1 MTDPLTAHLTVPV
14 TGTGPAPEPASSP
27 APCAFD
33 ALMPRLRA
41 RARKLTRSAEEAE
54 DLAQEVAL
62 KLWQLL
68 AGDAEIAAPDRY
80 AMIMLH
86 NLARHRWRGTRQTEE
101 LTEEMAVTAPVAPAR
116 LACAELR
123 AAIAL
128 LPRDQRACMEL
139 VLAGDTSPQ
148 ALAAHLGVP
157 EGTVMSRLARA
168 RASLRRQMA
177 LEGSVSELL

>member
-1 MTDPLTAHLTVPV
+1 MTDRLTAP
-14 TGTGPAPEPASSP
+14 GTGPDTDPETDT
-27 APCAFD
+27 CAFD

-41 RARKLTRSAEEAE
+41 RARKLARNADDAE
-54 DLAQEVAL
+54 DMAQEVAL

-68 AGDAEIAAPDRY
+68 AGDADIQAPDRY

-86 NLARHRWRGTRQTEE
+86 NLARHRWRGTRQTQE
-101 LTEEMAVTAPVAPAR
+101 LTEEMAVTAPLAPAR

-123 AAIAL
+123 AAIAS

-139 VLAGDTSPQ
+139 VLAGHTSPQ

-168 RASLRRQMA
+168 RASLRRQVA